1 MPRLLISSPKED
13 IRAQLYVCMWST
25 FVYFILVAW
34 DLLLNLEQIWRHQ
47 APLVLMFLS
56 LTYSTGATCAHG
68 QVMLFKEEFVY
79 VFVYIHLGVCIHD
92 SEKKVIDPLELEL

>member
-1 MPRLLISSPKED
+1 
-13 IRAQLYVCMWST
+13 MWST

-34 DLLLNLEQIWRHQ
+34 DLLLNLEQTWRHQ

-56 LTYSTGATCAHG
+56 LTYSTGVTCAHG